1 MAEKPPR
8 EKAMSIRVASAPVS
22 WGIME
27 EVEVPKEYPYTRVLD
42 EIAQAGYRGT
52 ELGPY
57 GYLPSEPKTLD
68 AELKKRNLSMCS
80 AFIEFHLGDRS
91 RHAEGI
97 QNVETTAALISQLG
111 AKLVVLSD
119 AITPERS
126 AVAGRRAEANK
137 LSWNNE
143 QWKAA
148 EEGIAAVISSARKF
162 GMGVAFHHHAGTHV
176 ETPEEVDRLLS
187 TVQDRAL
194 GLCLDTGHYLY
205 GGGDPVDLV
214 KRHAD
219 RMSCLH
225 LKDIDGAKLKEARER
240 KLNFHDGVRHGVFAP
255 LGQGV
260 IDFATILKL
269 LQAAKFDGWVVV
281 EQDVLEGP
289 MQSAVNNRRFM
300 REVGGF

>member
-1 MAEKPPR
+1 
-8 EKAMSIRVASAPVS
+8 MSIKVASAPVS

-27 EVEVPKEYPYTRVLD
+27 EIEVPAEYPYTRVLD

-57 GYLPSEPKTLD
+57 GYLPSQPQKLAE
-68 AELKKRNLSMCS
+68 ELKKRQLSMCS

-91 RHAEGI
+91 RHREGI
-97 QNVETTAALISQLG
+97 AQVETTAALISQLG
-111 AKLVVLSD
+111 AKLLVLSD

-126 AVAGRRAEANK
+126 AVAGRREEANR
-137 LSWNNE
+137 LSWSE
-143 QWKAA
+143 AGWKAA
-148 EEGIAAVISSARKF
+148 EDGVAAVIGSCRKF
-162 GMGVAFHHHAGTHV
+162 GLGVAFHHHVGTHV
-176 ETPEEVDRLLS
+176 ETPEEVERLLT

-225 LKDIDGAKLKEARER
+225 LKDIDAQRLKEARER

-260 IDFATILKL
+260 IDFAAIVKH
-269 LQAAKFDGWVVV
+269 LQVAGFAGWVVV
-281 EQDVLEGP
+281 EQDVLEGGTETAKP
-289 MQSAVNNRRFM
+289 LVNATAG
-300 REVGGF
+300 REYLRSLGI

>member
-1 MAEKPPR
+1 MAIK
-8 EKAMSIRVASAPVS
+8 VASAPVS

-27 EVEVPKEYPYTRVLD
+27 EVAVPKEYPYTRVLD

-57 GYLPSEPKTLD
+57 GYLPAEPNQLSE
-68 AELKKRNLSMCS
+68 ELKKRQLSMCS

-91 RHAEGI
+91 RHVEGI
-97 QNVETTAALISQLG
+97 KNVETTAALISQLG
-111 AKLVVLSD
+111 AKLLVLSD

-126 AVAGRRAEANK
+126 AVAGRREEANK
-137 LSWNNE
+137 HSWTNE

-148 EEGIAAVISSARKF
+148 EDGVSAVIAACRKY
-162 GMGVAFHHHAGTHV
+162 GLGVAFHHHVGTHV
-176 ETPEEVDRLLS
+176 ETPEEVERLL
-187 TVQDRAL
+187 TTIQDRAL

-225 LKDIDGAKLKEARER
+225 LKDIDGQKLKEARER

-260 IDFATILKL
+260 IDFATILKH
-269 LQAAKFDGWVVV
+269 LQAAHFDGWVVV
-281 EQDVLEGP
+281 EQDVLEGGA
-289 MQSAVNNRRFM
+289 QSAPPLVNATAG
-300 REVGGF
+300 REYLRSLGI